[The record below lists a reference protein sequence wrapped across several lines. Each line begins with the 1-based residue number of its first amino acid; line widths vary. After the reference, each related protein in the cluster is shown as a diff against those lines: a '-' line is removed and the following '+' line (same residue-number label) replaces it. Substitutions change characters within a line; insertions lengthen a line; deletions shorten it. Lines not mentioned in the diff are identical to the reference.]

1 MSFDVD
7 AFFNNYGSTNVGA
20 VDSSYINK
28 VYIGTEKIKSG
39 ETVSPTGVKYKTAG
53 GTRDKVES
61 IAQAKARYLTDE
73 KLRASWNT
81 LLRKNGLDAD
91 PLQAR
96 AIWDMSVD
104 GASDWYS
111 TSNGQQKITPQQYVT
126 WYAAGRGGQKK
137 PAIPTRQVY
146 AATPEQIDADIN
158 TIATKTLGREIQDAD
173 KEADWYQDLVKGINK
188 LYSKGTVTTVEQVK
202 NPKTGKMEKV
212 VKQTPGFSKE
222 QITEKITGAVE
233 AADPESLAR
242 KERIDFTKWM
252 FGRGGQG

>member
-1 MSFDVD
+1 MSLDVD
-7 AFFNNYGSTNVGA
+7 AWFNNNASQSTGA
-20 VDSSYINK
+20 AGTGYINR
-28 VYIGTEKIKSG
+28 VYVGPSEPKEIRMKRGGQAISAPAGDKTKS
-39 ETVSPTGVKYKTAG
+39 VA
-53 GTRDKVES
+53 D
-61 IAQAKARYLTDE
+61 AKREYLTDE
-73 KLRASWNT
+73 KLRASWNA

-111 TSNGQQKITPQQYVT
+111 TSNGQQKVTPQQYVT
-126 WYAAGRGGQKK
+126 WYAAGRGGKKK
-137 PAIPTRQVY
+137 PAIPTRQIY
-146 AATPEQIDADIN
+146 ATTPEQIDADIN
-158 TIATKTLGREIQDAD
+158 AIATKTLGREIQDAD

-188 LYSKGTVTTVEQVK
+188 LYSKGTVTTVEEVR